1 MLSSELRGRRLMA
14 TMAIPNKEVS
24 FVYDKAVER
33 WFDTALSLEAYDKFV
48 QSLAKGDLDKFKVY
62 LSSYIMQAGSYFD
75 FNSNTPEQIFHVFIL
90 GLVVGLRSD
99 YYIHSNREAGDD
111 ETNWLVLN
119 SNTIL

>member
-1 MLSSELRGRRLMA
+1 MA